1 VIVYLKQRLPEPIAN
16 QIDAALAGGQNSLG
30 GLGGM
35 IGR

>member
-1 VIVYLKQRLPEPIAN
+1 VIAFLKKRLPEPIAN